1 MTIMNA
7 NESLTLGEALPLEI
21 ARVQEMIPE
30 YEAAPMGFIA
40 AGLMKSD
47 IAKAHKAMMEGDL
60 PTMIEAYK
68 DLKEYDY

>member
-1 MTIMNA
+1 MDGM
-7 NESLTLGEALPLEI
+7 TLGEALPLEI

-40 AGLMKSD
+40 AGLMKAD

-60 PTMIEAYK
+60 PTMIAVYK
-68 DLKEYDY
+68 DLKEYSY